1 MLKLLAK
8 VAEKYA
14 KSTNTACGLFG
25 WFHQPKM
32 PISLIKRD
40 EDREENASLSYILS
54 ISNCCLNN
62 LSVFVVYKFKLLFL
76 FNICLTSHKPKP
88 VFLGLVE

>member
-14 KSTNTACGLFG
+14 KTTNTACTIFG

-32 PISLIKRD
+32 PASLIKKD
-40 EDREENASLSYILS
+40 
-54 ISNCCLNN
+54 
-62 LSVFVVYKFKLLFL
+62 
-76 FNICLTSHKPKP
+76 
-88 VFLGLVE
+88 